1 LTPHLYQLL
10 QERARRYPNA
20 IAFGGQQGIG
30 WRTLNSVELL
40 RNVDVL
46 AAELAAK
53 GVSQGDRVVLWLP
66 NQPRTP
72 TYLFA
77 VWRLGAVPVP
87 FDREMN
93 PSAGARIVAS
103 VQARCV
109 ITGYDERP
117 AWAGE
122 AVVHDL
128 RRVALEDPE
137 LLLEDVGVIT
147 RMKGVAVTQHKKN
160 RSW

>member
-1 LTPHLYQLL
+1 MTPHLYQLL

-66 NQPRTP
+66 NQPSRIP
-72 TYLFA
+72 TAPRRSGSRDCISQLFIEPM
-77 VWRLGAVPVP
+77 VL
-87 FDREMN
+87 
-93 PSAGARIVAS
+93 RI
-103 VQARCV
+103 
-109 ITGYDERP
+109 
-117 AWAGE
+117 
-122 AVVHDL
+122 L
-128 RRVALEDPE
+128 R
-137 LLLEDVGVIT
+137 
-147 RMKGVAVTQHKKN
+147 
-160 RSW
+160 